1 MFGGG
6 DLQPPLIAAG
16 ANPCDLVGVEAVLGG
31 VAEGDGLEELLAGGE
46 MVVKVGHYFLL
57 RANGGN

>member
-16 ANPCDLVGVEAVLGG
+16 AGPFDFVGVEAVLGG
-31 VAEGDGLEELLAGGE
+31 VAEGDGLEELLALGE
-46 MVVKVGHYFLL
+46 LGVGFDHKSP
-57 RANGGN
+57 AK